1 MVKYPYMN
9 QDKVSLKDIQNLLK
23 SYEMKLRI
31 PFHSLTKKEKDIL
44 ARTVKLSEE
53 VGELSNDI
61 LAILSLQRE
70 SKLQKFN
77 KKNLYEE
84 FADVILSTIILAN
97 ALKVDISRATKDKMK
112 KVLGVY
118 LEDRKTSPPSAK

>member
-1 MVKYPYMN
+1 MVEYSHMN

-23 SYEMKLRI
+23 SNEMKLRI
-31 PFHSLTKKEKDIL
+31 PFNSLTKKEKDIL

-61 LAILSLQRE
+61 LSILSLQRE
-70 SKLQKFN
+70 SKLLKFN

-97 ALKVDISRATKDKMK
+97 SLKVDISRATKDKMK
-112 KVLGVY
+112 KVLGAY
-118 LEDRKTSPPSAK
+118 LEDRKSPSSAK